1 VLIRN
6 NTPHCVIYFL
16 QDYGMNATTNGIK
29 NKNTAH
35 LMAVLERLRSS
46 PKIILL
52 ISASAAISVIIALIF
67 WAKSPDYRVLYSN
80 ISEQDGGAIVAQLA
94 QLNVPYRFE
103 EHGGAI
109 MVPED
114 KVYEARLTL
123 AQMGLPKGGAVGF
136 ELLDQEK
143 FGISQFSEQVN
154 FQRALEG
161 ELSRTIETLGSVQGA
176 RVHLAIPKPSM
187 FVREQKQPS
196 AAVTVTLSQGRSL
209 DSGQVSAITYLV
221 SSAVPGLNADNVTIV
236 DQSGHLLT
244 QSGGQAMQTTQLK
257 YTSEVEADFQQRIQ
271 TIVATIVGRNN
282 VKAQVTAQLD
292 FTQHEQTAEQYQP
305 NTSPDKMAI
314 RSRQT
319 SDAEQGSK
327 NATGGVPGAL
337 SNQPPAPTTT
347 PITQPAAAN
356 NTAANGSTAN
366 TPAANTTTN
375 NAANSSASTTVLT
388 PMPFN
393 NRKDNTTNYELDRTL
408 THIKRSTGRIERLS
422 VAVVVNYLPGKEGE
436 PVALTPEQ
444 LEQINALVKETM
456 GYSSARGDTLN
467 IVNSPFNTVEEDV
480 APPFWK
486 QDGFLNLLMAAARYL
501 LIALVAW
508 FLWRKAV
515 QPAWLRNQELVLQ
528 RLELE
533 KQARQAEIDA
543 NTRRAESG
551 ARAKAEQRVE
561 TEINTQSL
569 RDLAEQEPRVIAL
582 VLRQWMNKELKS

>member
-1 VLIRN
+1 
-6 NTPHCVIYFL
+6 
-16 QDYGMNATTNGIK
+16 MNATTNGIK
-29 NKNTAH
+29 NKSTAN
-35 LMAVLERLRSS
+35 LMAALERLRSS

-52 ISASAAISVIIALIF
+52 ISASAAISIIIALIF

-80 ISEQDGGAIVAQLA
+80 ISDQDGGAIVAQLT
-94 QLNVPYRFE
+94 QMNVPYRFQE
-103 EHGGAI
+103 RGGAI

-114 KVYEARLTL
+114 KVHEARLTL
-123 AQMGLPKGGAVGF
+123 AQLGLPKGGAVGF

-161 ELSRTIETLGSVQGA
+161 ELARTIETLGTVQNA
-176 RVHLAIPKPSM
+176 RVHLAMPKPSM
-187 FVREQKQPS
+187 FVREQKPPS
-196 AAVTVTLSQGRSL
+196 AAVTVTLSNGRTL
-209 DSGQVSAITYLV
+209 DSGQVNAITYLI

-236 DQSGHLLT
+236 DQSGRLLT

-257 YTSEVEADFQQRIQ
+257 YTSEVEADYQQRIQ
-271 TIVATIVGRNN
+271 TILATIVGRNN
-282 VKAQVTAQLD
+282 VKAQVTAQID

-305 NTSPDKMAI
+305 NSSPDKMAI

-327 NATGGVPGAL
+327 NGVGGVPGAL
-337 SNQPPAPTTT
+337 SNQPPVPATA
-347 PITQPAAAN
+347 PITQPPVANQPAQGANAAN
-356 NTAANGSTAN
+356 NNATQAAGTAE
-366 TPAANTTTN
+366 
-375 NAANSSASTTVLT
+375 TTVAT

-408 THIKRSTGRIERLS
+408 THIKRSTGSIERLS
-422 VAVVVNYLPGKEGE
+422 VAVVVNYLPGKDGT

-444 LEQINALVKETM
+444 LEQVNALVKETM
-456 GYSSARGDTLN
+456 GYSAARGDTIN
-467 IVNSPFNTVEEDV
+467 IVNSPFTPVEEEP

-486 QDGFLNLLMAAARYL
+486 QEGFINLLMSAARYL

-533 KQARQAEIDA
+533 KQARQEELDA
-543 NTRRAESG
+543 SARRAESG

-561 TEINTQSL
+561 TELNTQSL
-569 RDLAEQEPRVIAL
+569 RELAQQEPRVIAL
-582 VLRQWMNKELKS
+582 VIRQWMNKEMKS

>member
-1 VLIRN
+1 
-6 NTPHCVIYFL
+6 
-16 QDYGMNATTNGIK
+16 MNATTNGIK
-29 NKNTAH
+29 NKSTAN
-35 LMAVLERLRSS
+35 LMAALERLRSS

-52 ISASAAISVIIALIF
+52 ISASAAISIIIALIF

-80 ISEQDGGAIVAQLA
+80 ISDQDGGAIVAQLT
-94 QLNVPYRFE
+94 QMNVPYRFQE
-103 EHGGAI
+103 RGGAI

-114 KVYEARLTL
+114 KVHEARLTL
-123 AQMGLPKGGAVGF
+123 AQLGLPKGGAVGF

-161 ELSRTIETLGSVQGA
+161 ELSRTIETLGTVQNA
-176 RVHLAIPKPSM
+176 RVHLAMPKPSM
-187 FVREQKQPS
+187 FVREQKPPS
-196 AAVTVTLSQGRSL
+196 AAVTLTLSNGRTL
-209 DSGQVSAITYLV
+209 DSGQVNAITYLI

-236 DQSGHLLT
+236 DQSGRLLT

-257 YTSEVEADFQQRIQ
+257 YTSEVEADYQQRIQ
-271 TIVATIVGRNN
+271 TILATIVGRNN
-282 VKAQVTAQLD
+282 VKAQVTAQID

-305 NTSPDKMAI
+305 NSSPDKMAI

-327 NATGGVPGAL
+327 NGVGGVPGAL
-337 SNQPPAPTTT
+337 SNQPPVPATA
-347 PITQPAAAN
+347 PITQPPVAN
-356 NTAANGSTAN
+356 Q
-366 TPAANTTTN
+366 PAQGN
-375 NAANSSASTTVLT
+375 NAANNNATQAAGTAETTVAT

-408 THIKRSTGRIERLS
+408 THIKRSTGSIERLS
-422 VAVVVNYLPGKEGE
+422 VAVVVNYLPGKDGT

-444 LEQINALVKETM
+444 LEQVNALVKETM
-456 GYSSARGDTLN
+456 GYSAARGDTIN
-467 IVNSPFNTVEEDV
+467 IVNSPFTPVEEEP

-486 QDGFLNLLMAAARYL
+486 QEGFINLLMSAARYL

-533 KQARQAEIDA
+533 KQARQEELDA
-543 NTRRAESG
+543 SARRAESG

-561 TEINTQSL
+561 TELNTQSL
-569 RDLAEQEPRVIAL
+569 RELAQQEPRVIAL
-582 VLRQWMNKELKS
+582 VIRQWMNKEMKS

>member
-1 VLIRN
+1 
-6 NTPHCVIYFL
+6 
-16 QDYGMNATTNGIK
+16 M
-29 NKNTAH
+29 
-35 LMAVLERLRSS
+35 
-46 PKIILL
+46 
-52 ISASAAISVIIALIF
+52 
-67 WAKSPDYRVLYSN
+67 
-80 ISEQDGGAIVAQLA
+80 AQLA

-109 MVPED
+109 MVPQD

-337 SNQPPAPTTT
+337 SNQPPAPATT

-356 NTAANGSTAN
+356 NPAANGNTAN
-366 TPAANTTTN
+366 NPAANTATN
-375 NAANSSASTTVLT
+375 NAANSGASTTVLT

-444 LEQINALVKETM
+444 LAQINALVKETM

-515 QPAWLRNQELVLQ
+515 QPAWLRNQELILQ

>member
-1 VLIRN
+1 
-6 NTPHCVIYFL
+6 
-16 QDYGMNATTNGIK
+16 MNATTNGIK

-356 NTAANGSTAN
+356 NTAANGNTAN
-366 TPAANTTTN
+366 NPAANTTTN

>member
-1 VLIRN
+1 
-6 NTPHCVIYFL
+6 
-16 QDYGMNATTNGIK
+16 MNATTNGIK
-29 NKNTAH
+29 NKSTAN
-35 LMAVLERLRSS
+35 LIAALERLRSS

-52 ISASAAISVIIALIF
+52 ISASAAISIIIALIF

-80 ISEQDGGAIVAQLA
+80 ISDQDGGAIVAQLT
-94 QLNVPYRFE
+94 QMNVPYRFQE
-103 EHGGAI
+103 SGGAI

-114 KVYEARLTL
+114 KVHEARLTL
-123 AQMGLPKGGAVGF
+123 AQLGLPKGGAVGF

-161 ELSRTIETLGSVQGA
+161 ELSRTIETLGTVQNA
-176 RVHLAIPKPSM
+176 RVHLAMPKPSM
-187 FVREQKQPS
+187 FVREQKPPS
-196 AAVTVTLSQGRSL
+196 AAVTLTLSNGRTL
-209 DSGQVSAITYLV
+209 DSGQVNAITYLI

-236 DQSGHLLT
+236 DQSGRLLT

-257 YTSEVEADFQQRIQ
+257 YTSEVEADYQQRIQ
-271 TIVATIVGRNN
+271 TILATIVGRNN
-282 VKAQVTAQLD
+282 VKAQVTAQID

-305 NTSPDKMAI
+305 NSSPEKMAI

-327 NATGGVPGAL
+327 SGVGGVPGAL
-337 SNQPPAPTTT
+337 SNQPPVPATA
-347 PITQPAAAN
+347 PITQPPVPNQPSQGTNAAN
-356 NTAANGSTAN
+356 NNAN
-366 TPAANTTTN
+366 PAAGT
-375 NAANSSASTTVLT
+375 AETTVAT

-408 THIKRSTGRIERLS
+408 THIKRSTGSIERLS
-422 VAVVVNYLPGKEGE
+422 VAVVVNYLPGKDGT

-444 LEQINALVKETM
+444 LEQVNALVKETM
-456 GYSSARGDTLN
+456 GYSAARGDTIN
-467 IVNSPFNTVEEDV
+467 IVNSPFTPVEEEP

-486 QDGFLNLLMAAARYL
+486 QEGFINLLMSAARYL

-533 KQARQAEIDA
+533 KQARQEELDA
-543 NTRRAESG
+543 SARRAESG

-561 TEINTQSL
+561 TELNTQSL
-569 RDLAEQEPRVIAL
+569 RELAQQEPRVIAL
-582 VLRQWMNKELKS
+582 VIRQWMNKEMKS

>member
-1 VLIRN
+1 
-6 NTPHCVIYFL
+6 
-16 QDYGMNATTNGIK
+16 MNATTNGIK
-29 NKNTAH
+29 NKSTAN
-35 LMAVLERLRSS
+35 LMAALERLRSS

-52 ISASAAISVIIALIF
+52 ISASAAISIIIALVF

-80 ISEQDGGAIVAQLA
+80 ITDQDGGAIVAQLN
-94 QLNVPYRFE
+94 QMNVPYRFQE
-103 EHGGAI
+103 GGGAI
-109 MVPED
+109 MVPAD
-114 KVYEARLTL
+114 KVHEARLTL
-123 AQMGLPKGGAVGF
+123 AQLGLPKGGAVGF

-161 ELSRTIETLGSVQGA
+161 ELARTIETLGTVQNA
-176 RVHLAIPKPSM
+176 RVHLAMPKPSM

-196 AAVTVTLSQGRSL
+196 ASVTVTLSNGRTL
-209 DSGQVSAITYLV
+209 DSGQVSAITYLI

-236 DQSGHLLT
+236 DQGGRLLT

-257 YTSEVEADFQQRIQ
+257 YTSEVEADYQQRIQ
-271 TIVATIVGRNN
+271 TILATIVGRNN

-305 NTSPDKMAI
+305 NTSPEKMAI

-327 NATGGVPGAL
+327 NGVGGVPGAL
-337 SNQPPAPTTT
+337 SNQPPTPATA
-347 PITQPAAAN
+347 PITQPPVPNQPAQGANAAN
-356 NTAANGSTAN
+356 NTA
-366 TPAANTTTN
+366 N
-375 NAANSSASTTVLT
+375 NAASRATGTTETTVAT

-408 THIKRSTGRIERLS
+408 THIKRSTGSIERLS
-422 VAVVVNYLPGKEGE
+422 VAVVVNYLPGKDGT

-444 LEQINALVKETM
+444 LDQINALVKETM
-456 GYSSARGDTLN
+456 GYSAARGDTIN
-467 IVNSPFNTVEEDV
+467 IVNSPFTVVEEDP

-486 QDGFLNLLMAAARYL
+486 QEGFINLLMSAARYL
-501 LIALVAW
+501 LIAIVAW

-533 KQARQAEIDA
+533 KQARQEELDA
-543 NTRRAESG
+543 SARRAESG

-561 TEINTQSL
+561 TELNTQSL
-569 RDLAEQEPRVIAL
+569 RELAQQEPRVIAL
-582 VLRQWMNKELKS
+582 VIRQWMNKEMKS

>member
-1 VLIRN
+1 
-6 NTPHCVIYFL
+6 
-16 QDYGMNATTNGIK
+16 MNATTNGIK
-29 NKNTAH
+29 NKSTAN
-35 LMAVLERLRSS
+35 LMAALERLRSS

-52 ISASAAISVIIALIF
+52 ISASAAISIIIALIF

-80 ISEQDGGAIVAQLA
+80 ISDQDGGAIVAQLT
-94 QLNVPYRFE
+94 QMNVPYRFQE
-103 EHGGAI
+103 RGGAI

-114 KVYEARLTL
+114 KVHEARLTL
-123 AQMGLPKGGAVGF
+123 AQLGLPKGGAVGF

-154 FQRALEG
+154 YQRALEG
-161 ELSRTIETLGSVQGA
+161 ELARTIETLGTVQNA
-176 RVHLAIPKPSM
+176 RVHLAMPKPSM
-187 FVREQKQPS
+187 FVREQKPPS
-196 AAVTVTLSQGRSL
+196 AAVTVTLNNGRTL
-209 DSGQVSAITYLV
+209 DSGQVNAITYLI

-236 DQSGHLLT
+236 DQSGRLLT

-257 YTSEVEADFQQRIQ
+257 YTSEVEADYQQRIQ
-271 TIVATIVGRNN
+271 TILATIVGRNN
-282 VKAQVTAQLD
+282 VKAQVTAQID

-305 NTSPDKMAI
+305 NSSPEKMAI

-327 NATGGVPGAL
+327 SGVGGVPGAL
-337 SNQPPAPTTT
+337 SNQPPVPATA
-347 PITQPAAAN
+347 PITQPPVPNQPAQGTNAAN
-356 NTAANGSTAN
+356 NNAN
-366 TPAANTTTN
+366 PAAGT
-375 NAANSSASTTVLT
+375 AETTVAT

-408 THIKRSTGRIERLS
+408 THIKRSTGSIERLS
-422 VAVVVNYLPGKEGE
+422 VAVVVNYLPGKDGT

-444 LEQINALVKETM
+444 LEQVNALVKETM
-456 GYSSARGDTLN
+456 GYSAARGDTIN
-467 IVNSPFNTVEEDV
+467 IVNSPFTPVEEEP

-486 QDGFLNLLMAAARYL
+486 QEGFINLLMSAARYL

-533 KQARQAEIDA
+533 KQARQEELDA
-543 NTRRAESG
+543 SARRAESG

-561 TEINTQSL
+561 TELNTQSL
-569 RDLAEQEPRVIAL
+569 RELAQQEPRVIAL
-582 VLRQWMNKELKS
+582 VIRQWMNKEMKS

>member
-1 VLIRN
+1 
-6 NTPHCVIYFL
+6 
-16 QDYGMNATTNGIK
+16 MNATTNGIK
-29 NKNTAH
+29 NKNTAN

-46 PKIILL
+46 PKIIFL

-337 SNQPPAPTTT
+337 SNQPPAPATT

-356 NTAANGSTAN
+356 NPAANGNTAN
-366 TPAANTTTN
+366 NPAANPATN
-375 NAANSSASTTVLT
+375 NAANSGASTTVLT

-515 QPAWLRNQELVLQ
+515 QPAWLRNQELILQ

>member
-1 VLIRN
+1 
-6 NTPHCVIYFL
+6 
-16 QDYGMNATTNGIK
+16 MNATTNGIK
-29 NKNTAH
+29 NKSTAN
-35 LMAVLERLRSS
+35 LMAALERLRSS

-52 ISASAAISVIIALIF
+52 ISASAAISIIIALIF

-80 ISEQDGGAIVAQLA
+80 ISDQDGGAIVAQLT
-94 QLNVPYRFE
+94 QMNVPYRFQE
-103 EHGGAI
+103 RGGAI

-114 KVYEARLTL
+114 KVHEARLTL
-123 AQMGLPKGGAVGF
+123 AQLGLPKGGAVGF

-154 FQRALEG
+154 YQRALEG
-161 ELSRTIETLGSVQGA
+161 ELARTIETLGTVQNA
-176 RVHLAIPKPSM
+176 RVHLAMPKPSM
-187 FVREQKQPS
+187 FVREQKPPS
-196 AAVTVTLSQGRSL
+196 AAVTVTLNNGRTL
-209 DSGQVSAITYLV
+209 DSGQVNAITYLI

-236 DQSGHLLT
+236 DQSGRLLT

-257 YTSEVEADFQQRIQ
+257 YTSEVEADYQQRIQ
-271 TIVATIVGRNN
+271 TILATIVGRNN
-282 VKAQVTAQLD
+282 VKAQVTAQID

-305 NTSPDKMAI
+305 NSSPDKMAI

-327 NATGGVPGAL
+327 NGVGGVPGAL
-337 SNQPPAPTTT
+337 SNQPPMPATA
-347 PITQPAAAN
+347 PITQPPVAN
-356 NTAANGSTAN
+356 Q
-366 TPAANTTTN
+366 PAQGN
-375 NAANSSASTTVLT
+375 NAANNNATQAAGTAETTVAT
-388 PMPFN
+388 PMQFN

-408 THIKRSTGRIERLS
+408 THIKRSTGSIERLS
-422 VAVVVNYLPGKEGE
+422 VAVVVNYLPGKDGT

-444 LEQINALVKETM
+444 LEQVNALVKETM
-456 GYSSARGDTLN
+456 GYSAARGDTIN
-467 IVNSPFNTVEEDV
+467 IVNSPFTPMEEEP

-486 QDGFLNLLMAAARYL
+486 QEGFINLLMSAARYL

-533 KQARQAEIDA
+533 KQARQEELDA
-543 NTRRAESG
+543 SARRAESG

-561 TEINTQSL
+561 TELNTQSL
-569 RDLAEQEPRVIAL
+569 RELAQQEPRVIAL
-582 VLRQWMNKELKS
+582 VIRQWMNKEMKS

>member
-1 VLIRN
+1 
-6 NTPHCVIYFL
+6 
-16 QDYGMNATTNGIK
+16 MNATTNGIK
-29 NKNTAH
+29 NKSTAN
-35 LMAVLERLRSS
+35 LMAALERLRSS

-52 ISASAAISVIIALIF
+52 ISASAAISIIIALIF

-80 ISEQDGGAIVAQLA
+80 ISDQDGGAIVAQLT
-94 QLNVPYRFE
+94 QMNVPYRFQE
-103 EHGGAI
+103 SGGAI

-114 KVYEARLTL
+114 KVHEARLTL
-123 AQMGLPKGGAVGF
+123 AQLGLPKGGAVGF

-161 ELSRTIETLGSVQGA
+161 ELSRTIETLGTVQNA
-176 RVHLAIPKPSM
+176 RVHLAMPKPSM
-187 FVREQKQPS
+187 FVREQKPPS
-196 AAVTVTLSQGRSL
+196 AAVTLTLSNGRTL
-209 DSGQVSAITYLV
+209 DSGQVNAITYLI

-236 DQSGHLLT
+236 DQSGRLLT
-244 QSGGQAMQTTQLK
+244 QSGSQAMQTTQLK
-257 YTSEVEADFQQRIQ
+257 YTSEVEADYQQRIQ
-271 TIVATIVGRNN
+271 TILATIVGRNN
-282 VKAQVTAQLD
+282 VKAQVTAQID

-305 NTSPDKMAI
+305 NSSPEKMAI

-327 NATGGVPGAL
+327 SGVGGVPGAL
-337 SNQPPAPTTT
+337 SNQPPVPATA
-347 PITQPAAAN
+347 PITQPPVPNQPAQGTNAAN
-356 NTAANGSTAN
+356 NNAN
-366 TPAANTTTN
+366 PAAGT
-375 NAANSSASTTVLT
+375 AETTVAT

-408 THIKRSTGRIERLS
+408 THIKRSTGSIERLS
-422 VAVVVNYLPGKEGE
+422 VAVVVNYLPGKDGT

-444 LEQINALVKETM
+444 LEQVNALVKETM
-456 GYSSARGDTLN
+456 GYSAARGDTIN
-467 IVNSPFNTVEEDV
+467 IVNSPFTPVEEEP

-486 QDGFLNLLMAAARYL
+486 QEGFINLLMSAARYL

-533 KQARQAEIDA
+533 KQARQEELDA
-543 NTRRAESG
+543 SARRAESG

-561 TEINTQSL
+561 TELNTQSL
-569 RDLAEQEPRVIAL
+569 RELAQQEPRVIAL
-582 VLRQWMNKELKS
+582 VIRQWMNKEMKS

>member
-1 VLIRN
+1 
-6 NTPHCVIYFL
+6 
-16 QDYGMNATTNGIK
+16 MNATTNGIK
-29 NKNTAH
+29 NKSTAN
-35 LMAVLERLRSS
+35 LMAALERLRSS

-52 ISASAAISVIIALIF
+52 ISASAAISIIIALIF

-80 ISEQDGGAIVAQLA
+80 ISDQDGGAIVAQLT
-94 QLNVPYRFE
+94 QMNVPYRFQE
-103 EHGGAI
+103 RGGAI

-114 KVYEARLTL
+114 KVHEARLTL
-123 AQMGLPKGGAVGF
+123 AQLGLPKGGAVGF

-154 FQRALEG
+154 YQRALEG
-161 ELSRTIETLGSVQGA
+161 ELARTIETLGTVQNA
-176 RVHLAIPKPSM
+176 RVHLAMPKPSM
-187 FVREQKQPS
+187 FVREQKPPS
-196 AAVTVTLSQGRSL
+196 AAVTVTLNNGRTL
-209 DSGQVSAITYLV
+209 DSGQVNAITYLI

-236 DQSGHLLT
+236 DQSGRLLT

-257 YTSEVEADFQQRIQ
+257 YTSEVEADYQQRIQ
-271 TIVATIVGRNN
+271 TILATIVGRNN
-282 VKAQVTAQLD
+282 VKAQVTAQID

-305 NTSPDKMAI
+305 NSSPDKMAI

-327 NATGGVPGAL
+327 NGVGGVPGAL
-337 SNQPPAPTTT
+337 SNQPPMPATA
-347 PITQPAAAN
+347 PITQPPVAN
-356 NTAANGSTAN
+356 Q
-366 TPAANTTTN
+366 PAQGN
-375 NAANSSASTTVLT
+375 NAANNNATQAAGTAETTVAT
-388 PMPFN
+388 PMQFN

-408 THIKRSTGRIERLS
+408 THIKRSTGSIERLS
-422 VAVVVNYLPGKEGE
+422 VAVVVNYLPGKDGT

-444 LEQINALVKETM
+444 LEQVNALVKETM
-456 GYSSARGDTLN
+456 GYSAARGDTIN
-467 IVNSPFNTVEEDV
+467 IVNSPFTPMEEEP

-486 QDGFLNLLMAAARYL
+486 QEGFINLLMSAARYL

-533 KQARQAEIDA
+533 KQARQEELDA
-543 NTRRAESG
+543 SARRAESG

-561 TEINTQSL
+561 TELNTQSL
-569 RDLAEQEPRVIAL
+569 RELAQQEPRVIAL
-582 VLRQWMNKELKS
+582 VIRQGMNKEMKS

>member
-1 VLIRN
+1 
-6 NTPHCVIYFL
+6 
-16 QDYGMNATTNGIK
+16 MNATTNGIK
-29 NKNTAH
+29 NKNTAN
-35 LMAVLERLRSS
+35 LKAVLERLRSS
-46 PKIILL
+46 PKIILV
-52 ISASAAISVIIALIF
+52 ISASAAISVIIALVF

-337 SNQPPAPTTT
+337 SNQPPAPATT

-356 NTAANGSTAN
+356 NTAANGNTAN
-366 TPAANTTTN
+366 NPAANTTTN
-375 NAANSSASTTVLT
+375 NAANGSASTTVLT

-422 VAVVVNYLPGKEGE
+422 VAVVVNYLPGKEGD

-480 APPFWK
+480 TPPFWK

>member
-1 VLIRN
+1 
-6 NTPHCVIYFL
+6 
-16 QDYGMNATTNGIK
+16 MNATTNGIK
-29 NKNTAH
+29 NKSTAN
-35 LMAVLERLRSS
+35 LMAALERLRSS

-52 ISASAAISVIIALIF
+52 ISASAAISIIIALVF

-80 ISEQDGGAIVAQLA
+80 ITDQDGGAIVAQLN
-94 QLNVPYRFE
+94 QMNVPYRFQE
-103 EHGGAI
+103 GGGAI
-109 MVPED
+109 MVPAD
-114 KVYEARLTL
+114 KVHEARLTL
-123 AQMGLPKGGAVGF
+123 AQLGLPKGGAVGF

-161 ELSRTIETLGSVQGA
+161 ELARTIETLGTVQNA
-176 RVHLAIPKPSM
+176 RVHLAMPKPSM

-196 AAVTVTLSQGRSL
+196 ASVTVTLSNGRTL
-209 DSGQVSAITYLV
+209 DSGQVSAITYLI

-236 DQSGHLLT
+236 DQGGRLLT

-257 YTSEVEADFQQRIQ
+257 YTSEVEADYQQRIQ
-271 TIVATIVGRNN
+271 TILATIVGRNN

-305 NTSPDKMAI
+305 NTSPEKMAI

-327 NATGGVPGAL
+327 NGVGGVPGAL
-337 SNQPPAPTTT
+337 SNQPPTPATA
-347 PITQPAAAN
+347 PITQPPVPNQPAQGANAAN
-356 NTAANGSTAN
+356 NTA
-366 TPAANTTTN
+366 N
-375 NAANSSASTTVLT
+375 NAASRATGTAETTVAT

-408 THIKRSTGRIERLS
+408 THIKRSTGSIERLS
-422 VAVVVNYLPGKEGE
+422 VAVVVNYLPGKDGT

-444 LEQINALVKETM
+444 LDQINALVKETM
-456 GYSSARGDTLN
+456 GYSAARGDTIN
-467 IVNSPFNTVEEDV
+467 IVNSPFTAVEEDP

-486 QDGFLNLLMAAARYL
+486 QEGFINLLMSAARYL
-501 LIALVAW
+501 LIAIVAW

-533 KQARQAEIDA
+533 KQARQEELDA
-543 NTRRAESG
+543 SARRAESG

-561 TEINTQSL
+561 TELNTQSL
-569 RDLAEQEPRVIAL
+569 RELAQQEPRVIAL
-582 VLRQWMNKELKS
+582 VIRQWMNKEMKS

>member
-1 VLIRN
+1 
-6 NTPHCVIYFL
+6 
-16 QDYGMNATTNGIK
+16 
-29 NKNTAH
+29 
-35 LMAVLERLRSS
+35 MAALERLRSS

-52 ISASAAISVIIALIF
+52 ISASAAISIIIALIF

-80 ISEQDGGAIVAQLA
+80 ISDQDGGAIVAQLT
-94 QLNVPYRFE
+94 QMNVPYRFQE
-103 EHGGAI
+103 SGGAI

-114 KVYEARLTL
+114 KVHEARLTL
-123 AQMGLPKGGAVGF
+123 AQLGLPKGGAVGF

-161 ELSRTIETLGSVQGA
+161 ELSRTIETLGTVQNA
-176 RVHLAIPKPSM
+176 RVHLAMPKPSM
-187 FVREQKQPS
+187 FVREQKPPS
-196 AAVTVTLSQGRSL
+196 AAVTLTLSNGRTL
-209 DSGQVSAITYLV
+209 DSGQVNAITYLI

-236 DQSGHLLT
+236 DQSGRLLT

-257 YTSEVEADFQQRIQ
+257 YTSEVEADYQQRIQ
-271 TIVATIVGRNN
+271 TILATIVGRNN
-282 VKAQVTAQLD
+282 VKAQVTAQID

-305 NTSPDKMAI
+305 NSSPEKMAI

-327 NATGGVPGAL
+327 SGVGGVPGAL
-337 SNQPPAPTTT
+337 SNQPPVPATA
-347 PITQPAAAN
+347 PITQPPVPNQPSQGTNAAN
-356 NTAANGSTAN
+356 NNAN
-366 TPAANTTTN
+366 PAAGT
-375 NAANSSASTTVLT
+375 AETTVAT

-408 THIKRSTGRIERLS
+408 THIKRSTGSIERLS
-422 VAVVVNYLPGKEGE
+422 VAVVVNYLPGKDGT

-444 LEQINALVKETM
+444 LEQVNALVKETM
-456 GYSSARGDTLN
+456 GYSAARGDTIN
-467 IVNSPFNTVEEDV
+467 IVNSPFTPVEEEP

-486 QDGFLNLLMAAARYL
+486 QEGFINLLMSAARYL

-533 KQARQAEIDA
+533 KQARQEELDA
-543 NTRRAESG
+543 SARRAESG

-561 TEINTQSL
+561 TELNTQSL
-569 RDLAEQEPRVIAL
+569 RELAQQEPRVIAL
-582 VLRQWMNKELKS
+582 VIRQWMNKEMKS

>member
-1 VLIRN
+1 
-6 NTPHCVIYFL
+6 
-16 QDYGMNATTNGIK
+16 MNATTNGIK
-29 NKNTAH
+29 NKSTAN
-35 LMAVLERLRSS
+35 LMAALERLRSS

-52 ISASAAISVIIALIF
+52 ISTSAAISIIIALIF

-80 ISEQDGGAIVAQLA
+80 ISDQDGGAIVAQLT
-94 QLNVPYRFE
+94 QMNVPYRFQE
-103 EHGGAI
+103 RGGAI

-114 KVYEARLTL
+114 KVHEARLTL
-123 AQMGLPKGGAVGF
+123 AQLGLPKGGAVGF

-161 ELSRTIETLGSVQGA
+161 ELARTIETLGTVQNA
-176 RVHLAIPKPSM
+176 RVHLAMPKPSM
-187 FVREQKQPS
+187 FVREQKPPS
-196 AAVTVTLSQGRSL
+196 AAVTVTLSNGRTL
-209 DSGQVSAITYLV
+209 DSGQVNAITYLI

-236 DQSGHLLT
+236 DQSGRLLT

-257 YTSEVEADFQQRIQ
+257 YTSEVEADYQQRIQ
-271 TIVATIVGRNN
+271 TILATIVGRNN
-282 VKAQVTAQLD
+282 VKAQVTAQID

-305 NTSPDKMAI
+305 NSSPDKMAI

-327 NATGGVPGAL
+327 NGVGGVPGAL
-337 SNQPPAPTTT
+337 SNQPPVPATA
-347 PITQPAAAN
+347 PITQPPVANQPAQGANAAN
-356 NTAANGSTAN
+356 NNATQAAGTAE
-366 TPAANTTTN
+366 
-375 NAANSSASTTVLT
+375 TTVAT

-408 THIKRSTGRIERLS
+408 THIKRSTGSIERLS
-422 VAVVVNYLPGKEGE
+422 VAVVVNYLPGKDGT

-444 LEQINALVKETM
+444 LEQVNALVKETM
-456 GYSSARGDTLN
+456 GYSAARGDTIN
-467 IVNSPFNTVEEDV
+467 IVNSPFTPVEEEP

-486 QDGFLNLLMAAARYL
+486 QEGFINLLMSAARYL

-533 KQARQAEIDA
+533 KQARQEELDA
-543 NTRRAESG
+543 SARRAESG

-561 TEINTQSL
+561 TELNTQSL
-569 RDLAEQEPRVIAL
+569 RELAQQEPRVIAL
-582 VLRQWMNKELKS
+582 VIRQWMNKEMKS

>member
-1 VLIRN
+1 
-6 NTPHCVIYFL
+6 
-16 QDYGMNATTNGIK
+16 MNATTNDIK
-29 NKNTAH
+29 NKNTAN
-35 LMAVLERLRSS
+35 LMAALERLRSS

-52 ISASAAISVIIALIF
+52 ISASVAITIIIALIL
-67 WAKSPDYRVLYSN
+67 WAKSPAYRVLYSN
-80 ISEQDGGAIVAQLA
+80 ISDQDGGAIVAQLT
-94 QLNVPYRFE
+94 QMNVPYRFQE
-103 EHGGAI
+103 RGGAI

-114 KVYEARLTL
+114 KVHEARLTL
-123 AQMGLPKGGAVGF
+123 AQLGLPKGGAVGF

-161 ELSRTIETLGSVQGA
+161 ELARTIETLGSVQNA
-176 RVHLAIPKPSM
+176 RVHLAMPKPSM
-187 FVREQKQPS
+187 FVREQKS
-196 AAVTVTLSQGRSL
+196 ASASVTVTLSQGRSL
-209 DSGQVSAITYLV
+209 DTGQVSAITYLI

-257 YTSEVEADFQQRIQ
+257 YTSEVEADYQQRIQ
-271 TIVATIVGRNN
+271 TILATIVGRNN
-282 VKAQVTAQLD
+282 VKAQVTAQID
-292 FTQHEQTAEQYQP
+292 FTQHEQTAEQFQP
-305 NTSPDKMAI
+305 NTAQDKMAI

-327 NATGGVPGAL
+327 NAVGGVPGAL
-337 SNQPPAPTTT
+337 SNQPPTPATA
-347 PITQPAAAN
+347 PITQVPAQNQPAQGAAGGTNAAN
-356 NTAANGSTAN
+356 NAARNGTG
-366 TPAANTTTN
+366 
-375 NAANSSASTTVLT
+375 SAEATVAT

-408 THIKRSTGRIERLS
+408 THIKRSTGSIERLS
-422 VAVVVNYLPGKEGE
+422 VAVVVNYLPGKDGA
-436 PVALTPEQ
+436 PVALTPQQ
-444 LEQINALVKETM
+444 LEQVNALVKETM
-456 GYSSARGDTLN
+456 GYSAARGDTIN
-467 IVNSPFNTVEEDV
+467 IVNSPFTAVEEDA

-486 QDGFLNLLMAAARYL
+486 QEGFINLLLSAARYL
-501 LIALVAW
+501 LIAIVAW

-561 TEINTQSL
+561 AEINTQSL
-569 RDLAEQEPRVIAL
+569 REMAEQEPRVIAL
-582 VLRQWMNKELKS
+582 VIRQWMNKELKS

>member
-1 VLIRN
+1 
-6 NTPHCVIYFL
+6 
-16 QDYGMNATTNGIK
+16 MNATTNGIK
-29 NKNTAH
+29 NKSTAN
-35 LMAVLERLRSS
+35 LMAALERLRSS

-52 ISASAAISVIIALIF
+52 ISASAAISIIIALIF

-80 ISEQDGGAIVAQLA
+80 ISDQDGGAIVAQLT
-94 QLNVPYRFE
+94 QMNVPYRFQE
-103 EHGGAI
+103 SGGAI

-114 KVYEARLTL
+114 KVHEARLTL
-123 AQMGLPKGGAVGF
+123 AQLGLPKGGAVGF

-161 ELSRTIETLGSVQGA
+161 ELSRTIETLGTVQNA
-176 RVHLAIPKPSM
+176 RVHLAMPKPSM
-187 FVREQKQPS
+187 FVREQKPPS
-196 AAVTVTLSQGRSL
+196 AAVTLTLSNGRTL
-209 DSGQVSAITYLV
+209 DSGQVNAITYLI

-236 DQSGHLLT
+236 DQSGRLLT

-257 YTSEVEADFQQRIQ
+257 YTSEVEADYQQRIQ
-271 TIVATIVGRNN
+271 TILATIVGRNN
-282 VKAQVTAQLD
+282 VKAQVTAQID

-305 NTSPDKMAI
+305 NSSPDKMAI

-327 NATGGVPGAL
+327 SGVGGVPGAL
-337 SNQPPAPTTT
+337 SNQPPVPATA
-347 PITQPAAAN
+347 PITQPPVAN
-356 NTAANGSTAN
+356 Q
-366 TPAANTTTN
+366 PAQGN
-375 NAANSSASTTVLT
+375 NAANNNATQAAGTAETTVAT

-408 THIKRSTGRIERLS
+408 THIKRSTGSIERLS
-422 VAVVVNYLPGKEGE
+422 VAVVVNYLPGKDGT

-444 LEQINALVKETM
+444 LEQVNALVKETM
-456 GYSSARGDTLN
+456 GYSAARGDTIN
-467 IVNSPFNTVEEDV
+467 IVNSPFTPVEEEP

-486 QDGFLNLLMAAARYL
+486 QEGFINLLMSAARYL
-501 LIALVAW
+501 LFALVAW

-533 KQARQAEIDA
+533 KQARQEELDA
-543 NTRRAESG
+543 SARRAESG

-561 TEINTQSL
+561 TELNTQSL
-569 RDLAEQEPRVIAL
+569 RELAQQEPRVIAL
-582 VLRQWMNKELKS
+582 VIRQWMNKEMKS

>member
-1 VLIRN
+1 
-6 NTPHCVIYFL
+6 
-16 QDYGMNATTNGIK
+16 MNATTNGIK
-29 NKNTAH
+29 NKSTAN
-35 LMAVLERLRSS
+35 LMAALERLRSS

-52 ISASAAISVIIALIF
+52 ISASAAISIIIALIF

-80 ISEQDGGAIVAQLA
+80 ISDQDGGAIVAQLT
-94 QLNVPYRFE
+94 QMNVPYRFQE
-103 EHGGAI
+103 RGGAI

-114 KVYEARLTL
+114 KVHEARLTL
-123 AQMGLPKGGAVGF
+123 AQLGLPKGGAVGF

-154 FQRALEG
+154 YQRALEG
-161 ELSRTIETLGSVQGA
+161 ELARTIETLGTVQNA
-176 RVHLAIPKPSM
+176 RVHLAMPKPSM
-187 FVREQKQPS
+187 FVREQKPPS
-196 AAVTVTLSQGRSL
+196 AAVTVTLNNGRTL
-209 DSGQVSAITYLV
+209 DSGQVNAITYLI

-236 DQSGHLLT
+236 DQSGRLLT

-257 YTSEVEADFQQRIQ
+257 YTSEVEADYQQRIQ
-271 TIVATIVGRNN
+271 TILATIVGRNN
-282 VKAQVTAQLD
+282 VKAQVTAQID

-305 NTSPDKMAI
+305 NSSPDKMAI

-327 NATGGVPGAL
+327 NGVGGVPGAL
-337 SNQPPAPTTT
+337 SNQPPVPATA
-347 PITQPAAAN
+347 PITQPPVANQPAQGANAAN
-356 NTAANGSTAN
+356 NNATQAAGTAE
-366 TPAANTTTN
+366 
-375 NAANSSASTTVLT
+375 TTVAT

-408 THIKRSTGRIERLS
+408 THIKRSTGSIERLS
-422 VAVVVNYLPGKEGE
+422 VAVVVNYLPGKDGT

-444 LEQINALVKETM
+444 LEQVNALVKETM
-456 GYSSARGDTLN
+456 GYSAARGDTIN
-467 IVNSPFNTVEEDV
+467 IVNSPFTPVEEEP

-486 QDGFLNLLMAAARYL
+486 QEGFINLLMSAARYL

-533 KQARQAEIDA
+533 KQARQEELDA
-543 NTRRAESG
+543 SARRAESG

-561 TEINTQSL
+561 TELNTQSL
-569 RDLAEQEPRVIAL
+569 RELAQQQPRVIAL
-582 VLRQWMNKELKS
+582 VIRQWMNKEMKS

>member
-1 VLIRN
+1 
-6 NTPHCVIYFL
+6 
-16 QDYGMNATTNGIK
+16 MNATTNGIK
-29 NKNTAH
+29 NKSTAN
-35 LMAVLERLRSS
+35 LMVALERLRSS

-52 ISASAAISVIIALIF
+52 ISASAAISIIIALIF

-80 ISEQDGGAIVAQLA
+80 ISDQDGGAIVAQLT
-94 QLNVPYRFE
+94 QMNVPYRFQE
-103 EHGGAI
+103 RGGAI

-114 KVYEARLTL
+114 KVHEARLTL
-123 AQMGLPKGGAVGF
+123 AQLGLPKGGAVGF

-161 ELSRTIETLGSVQGA
+161 ELARTIETLGTVQNA
-176 RVHLAIPKPSM
+176 RVHLAMPKPSM
-187 FVREQKQPS
+187 FVREQKPPS
-196 AAVTVTLSQGRSL
+196 AAVTVTLSNGRTL
-209 DSGQVSAITYLV
+209 DSGQVNAITYLI

-236 DQSGHLLT
+236 DQSGRLLT

-257 YTSEVEADFQQRIQ
+257 YTSEVEADYQQRIQ
-271 TIVATIVGRNN
+271 TILATIVGRNN
-282 VKAQVTAQLD
+282 VKAQVTAQID

-305 NTSPDKMAI
+305 NSSPDKMAI

-327 NATGGVPGAL
+327 NGVGGVPGAL
-337 SNQPPAPTTT
+337 SNQPPVPATA
-347 PITQPAAAN
+347 PITQPPVANQPAQGANAAN
-356 NTAANGSTAN
+356 NNATQAAGTAE
-366 TPAANTTTN
+366 
-375 NAANSSASTTVLT
+375 TTVAT

-408 THIKRSTGRIERLS
+408 THIKRSTGSIERLS
-422 VAVVVNYLPGKEGE
+422 VAVVVNYLPGKDGT

-444 LEQINALVKETM
+444 LEQVNALVKETM
-456 GYSSARGDTLN
+456 GYSAARGDTIN
-467 IVNSPFNTVEEDV
+467 IVNSPFTPVEEEP

-486 QDGFLNLLMAAARYL
+486 QEGFINLLMSAARYL

-533 KQARQAEIDA
+533 KQARQEELDA
-543 NTRRAESG
+543 SARRAESG

-561 TEINTQSL
+561 TELNTQSL
-569 RDLAEQEPRVIAL
+569 RELAQQEPRVIAL
-582 VLRQWMNKELKS
+582 VIRQWMNKEMKS

>member
-1 VLIRN
+1 
-6 NTPHCVIYFL
+6 
-16 QDYGMNATTNGIK
+16 MNATTNGIK
-29 NKNTAH
+29 NKNTAN

-337 SNQPPAPTTT
+337 SNQPPAPATT

-356 NTAANGSTAN
+356 NPAANGNTAN
-366 TPAANTTTN
+366 NPAANPATN
-375 NAANSSASTTVLT
+375 NAANSGASTTVLT

-515 QPAWLRNQELVLQ
+515 QPAWLRNQELILQ

>member
-1 VLIRN
+1 
-6 NTPHCVIYFL
+6 
-16 QDYGMNATTNGIK
+16 MNATTNGIK
-29 NKNTAH
+29 NKSTAN
-35 LMAVLERLRSS
+35 LMAALERLRSS

-52 ISASAAISVIIALIF
+52 ISASAAISIIIALIF

-80 ISEQDGGAIVAQLA
+80 ISDQDGGAIVAQLT
-94 QLNVPYRFE
+94 QMNVPYRFQE
-103 EHGGAI
+103 SGGAI

-114 KVYEARLTL
+114 KVHEARLTL
-123 AQMGLPKGGAVGF
+123 AQLGLPKGGAVGF

-161 ELSRTIETLGSVQGA
+161 ELSRTIETLGTVQNA
-176 RVHLAIPKPSM
+176 RVHLAMPKPSM
-187 FVREQKQPS
+187 FVREQKPPS
-196 AAVTVTLSQGRSL
+196 AAVTLTLSNGRTL
-209 DSGQVSAITYLV
+209 DSGQVNAITYLI

-236 DQSGHLLT
+236 DQSGRLLT

-257 YTSEVEADFQQRIQ
+257 YTSEVEADYQQRIQ
-271 TIVATIVGRNN
+271 TILATIVGRNN
-282 VKAQVTAQLD
+282 VKAQVTAQID

-305 NTSPDKMAI
+305 NSSPEKMAI

-327 NATGGVPGAL
+327 SGVGGVPGAL
-337 SNQPPAPTTT
+337 SNQPPVPATA
-347 PITQPAAAN
+347 PITQPPVPNQPAQGTNAAN
-356 NTAANGSTAN
+356 NNSN
-366 TPAANTTTN
+366 PAAGT
-375 NAANSSASTTVLT
+375 AETTVAT

-408 THIKRSTGRIERLS
+408 THIKRSTGSIERLS
-422 VAVVVNYLPGKEGE
+422 VAVVVNYLPGKDGT

-444 LEQINALVKETM
+444 LEQVNALVKETM
-456 GYSSARGDTLN
+456 GYSAARGDTIN
-467 IVNSPFNTVEEDV
+467 IVNSPFTPVEEEP

-486 QDGFLNLLMAAARYL
+486 QEGFINLLMSAARYL

-533 KQARQAEIDA
+533 KQARQEELDA
-543 NTRRAESG
+543 SARRAESG

-561 TEINTQSL
+561 TELNTQSL
-569 RDLAEQEPRVIAL
+569 RELAQQEPRVIAL
-582 VLRQWMNKELKS
+582 VIRQWMNKEMKS

>member
-1 VLIRN
+1 
-6 NTPHCVIYFL
+6 
-16 QDYGMNATTNGIK
+16 MNATTNGIK
-29 NKNTAH
+29 NKSTAN
-35 LMAVLERLRSS
+35 LMAALERLRSS

-52 ISASAAISVIIALIF
+52 ISASAAISIIIALVF

-80 ISEQDGGAIVAQLA
+80 ITDQDGGAIVAQLN
-94 QLNVPYRFE
+94 QMNVPYRFQE
-103 EHGGAI
+103 GGGAI
-109 MVPED
+109 MVPAD
-114 KVYEARLTL
+114 KVHEARLTL
-123 AQMGLPKGGAVGF
+123 AQLGLPKGGAVGF

-161 ELSRTIETLGSVQGA
+161 ELARTIETLGTVQNA
-176 RVHLAIPKPSM
+176 RVHLAMPKPSM

-196 AAVTVTLSQGRSL
+196 ASVTVTLSNGRTL
-209 DSGQVSAITYLV
+209 DSGQVSAITYLI

-236 DQSGHLLT
+236 DQGGRLLT

-257 YTSEVEADFQQRIQ
+257 YTSEVEADYQQRIQ
-271 TIVATIVGRNN
+271 TILATIVGRNN

-305 NTSPDKMAI
+305 NTSPEKMAI

-327 NATGGVPGAL
+327 NGVGGVPGAL
-337 SNQPPAPTTT
+337 SNQPPTPATV
-347 PITQPAAAN
+347 PITQPPVPNQPAQGANAAN
-356 NTAANGSTAN
+356 NTA
-366 TPAANTTTN
+366 N
-375 NAANSSASTTVLT
+375 NAASRATGTAETTVAT

-408 THIKRSTGRIERLS
+408 THIKRSTGSIERLS
-422 VAVVVNYLPGKEGE
+422 VAVVVNYLPGKDGT

-444 LEQINALVKETM
+444 LDQINALVKETM
-456 GYSSARGDTLN
+456 GYSAARGDTIN
-467 IVNSPFNTVEEDV
+467 IVNSPFTAVEEDP

-486 QDGFLNLLMAAARYL
+486 QEGFINLLMSAARYL
-501 LIALVAW
+501 LIAIVAW

-533 KQARQAEIDA
+533 KQARQEELDA
-543 NTRRAESG
+543 SARRAESG

-561 TEINTQSL
+561 TELNTQSL
-569 RDLAEQEPRVIAL
+569 RELAQQEPRVIAL
-582 VLRQWMNKELKS
+582 VIRQWMNKEMKS

>member
-1 VLIRN
+1 
-6 NTPHCVIYFL
+6 
-16 QDYGMNATTNGIK
+16 MNATTNGIK
-29 NKNTAH
+29 NKSTAN
-35 LMAVLERLRSS
+35 LMAALERLRSS

-52 ISASAAISVIIALIF
+52 ISASAAISIIIALIF

-80 ISEQDGGAIVAQLA
+80 ISDQDGGAIVAQLT
-94 QLNVPYRFE
+94 QMNVPYRFQE
-103 EHGGAI
+103 SGGAI

-114 KVYEARLTL
+114 KVHEARLTL
-123 AQMGLPKGGAVGF
+123 AQLGLPKGGAVGF

-161 ELSRTIETLGSVQGA
+161 ELSRTIETLGTVQNA
-176 RVHLAIPKPSM
+176 RVHLAMPKPSM
-187 FVREQKQPS
+187 FVREQKPPS
-196 AAVTVTLSQGRSL
+196 AAVTLTLSNGRTL
-209 DSGQVSAITYLV
+209 DSGQVNAITYLI

-236 DQSGHLLT
+236 DQSGRLLT

-257 YTSEVEADFQQRIQ
+257 YTSEVEADYQQRIQ
-271 TIVATIVGRNN
+271 TILATIVGRNN
-282 VKAQVTAQLD
+282 VKAQVTAQID

-305 NTSPDKMAI
+305 NSSPEKMAI

-327 NATGGVPGAL
+327 SGVGGVPGAL
-337 SNQPPAPTTT
+337 SNQPPVPATA
-347 PITQPAAAN
+347 PITQPPVPNQPTQGTNAAN
-356 NTAANGSTAN
+356 NNAN
-366 TPAANTTTN
+366 PAAGT
-375 NAANSSASTTVLT
+375 AETTVAT

-408 THIKRSTGRIERLS
+408 THIKRSTGSIERLS
-422 VAVVVNYLPGKEGE
+422 VAVVVNYLPGKDGT

-444 LEQINALVKETM
+444 LEQVNALVKETM
-456 GYSSARGDTLN
+456 GYSAARGDTIN
-467 IVNSPFNTVEEDV
+467 IVNSPFTPVEEEP

-486 QDGFLNLLMAAARYL
+486 QEGFINLLMSAARYL

-533 KQARQAEIDA
+533 KQARQEELDA
-543 NTRRAESG
+543 SARRAESG

-561 TEINTQSL
+561 TELNTQSL
-569 RDLAEQEPRVIAL
+569 RELAQQEPRVIAL
-582 VLRQWMNKELKS
+582 VIRQWMNKEMKS